1 MSPLWL
7 AGAQVVELSSTA
19 LPGVLVGNWT
29 ASVTI
34 QTQSN
39 AHTGCHYCRLGE
51 IHHNT
56 TDTIRLYF
64 MVEWGRGSRQSLLPF
79 HQCLLCFSLFF
90 IMRDTFLDLC
100 KELMKN
106 RKQAET
112 FPTVVDPSGL
122 IFWLSVLGLSQHSN
136 LLWFL
141 SECIP
146 LCLIQVNQSW
156 QVSLSVV
163 SIVHLRLWFP
173 CSVTPTLS
181 MSNRDRKLC
190 ISSFSL

>member
-1 MSPLWL
+1 MKARVTETEREQNRETNIFNLLVHSLMATTGRAVPGLSLEPGTPSVSPLWL

-19 LPGVLVGNWT
+19 LPGILVGSWT
-29 ASVTI
+29 GSVTI
-34 QTQSN
+34 QTQSS

-56 TDTIRLYF
+56 TDTIWLYF

-122 IFWLSVLGLSQHSN
+122 IFWLSVLGLS
-136 LLWFL
+136 
-141 SECIP
+141 
-146 LCLIQVNQSW
+146 
-156 QVSLSVV
+156 
-163 SIVHLRLWFP
+163 
-173 CSVTPTLS
+173 
-181 MSNRDRKLC
+181 
-190 ISSFSL
+190 